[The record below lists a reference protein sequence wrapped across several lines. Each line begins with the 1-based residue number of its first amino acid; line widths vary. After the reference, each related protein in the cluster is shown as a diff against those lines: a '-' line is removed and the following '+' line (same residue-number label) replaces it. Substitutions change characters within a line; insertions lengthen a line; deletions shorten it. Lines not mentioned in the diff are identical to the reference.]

1 MEERARSLVMSAMP
15 SYGNNIDII
24 IHNINLKIN
33 IVNNIVINI
42 TKYMVNYI
50 FKPSTLMM
58 MMS

>member
-1 MEERARSLVMSAMP
+1 MEERVHNLVMSAMP

-24 IHNINLKIN
+24 IHNINLQMN

-42 TKYMVNYI
+42 TKIIVIYF